1 MSSED
6 PVRPYHAKDEARGQE
21 AADAVAAVLKH
32 AAARDHAAHLKKPPG
47 KASKWMLPLAIQLSV
62 LALYLLIGQP
72 RWVTMNPIEP
82 PDQTSQEESL
92 RVAMYFQAQRI
103 ESYRQQ
109 HEGALPE
116 VLSDAGSPIEGVE
129 YVPRGD
135 SQYQLVGTVGERALV
150 YDSTQ
155 SDAAF
160 RDAAARRLAGG

>member
-6 PVRPYHAKDEARGQE
+6 PVRPYHAKDDARGQE

-32 AAARDHAAHLKKPPG
+32 AAARDEAAQQKPRPKKQP
-47 KASKWMLPLAIQLSV
+47 KWMLPLGIQLSV
-62 LALYLLIGQP
+62 LALYLLIAPP

-82 PDQTSQEESL
+82 PDQASQEESL

-103 ESYRQQ
+103 EAYRQS
-109 HEGALPE
+109 HGGALPTE
-116 VLSDAGSPIEGVE
+116 LADAGSAIEGLQ
-129 YVPRGD
+129 YVKQGD
-135 SQYQLVGTVGERALV
+135 SQYQLVATVGEQALI

-155 SDAAF
+155 SDADF